1 MERLNLRCTC
11 TFAVGCVSS
20 CWISSLTCLLTLS
33 LADCMESKLCQYLY
47 TFTIKYRF
55 NDFHSYTAFHRNYV
69 HKDFVQMTSVW
80 VMVLYIS
87 LWGGMTKY
95 LHFTTR
101 IPRYIVYGYHCYG
114 VGILIAFKIFNY
126 FWFPRGGDLMTPS
139 SHDLCIIWWA
149 MTLEQRYVY
158 SLWMGILT
166 LLINSGP
173 WGEGMLS
180 NHPKNTVIPRVHDRV
195 WH

>member
-1 MERLNLRCTC
+1 MIFIVT
-11 TFAVGCVSS
+11 
-20 CWISSLTCLLTLS
+20 LLFIEI
-33 LADCMESKLCQYLY
+33 MY
-47 TFTIKYRF
+47 IKILFKWPVYELW
-55 NDFHSYTAFHRNYV
+55 YCI
-69 HKDFVQMTSVW
+69 
-80 VMVLYIS
+80 YIS

-114 VGILIAFKIFNY
+114 VGISIAFKIFNY